1 MMVQIGTTVH
11 GLSSVET
18 EQRLAANGPNM
29 LQEGPRTSAL
39 AIILAQFKSL
49 IIWILLGAAALSG
62 LLGEIV
68 DMIAIIAIVLFNS
81 VMGFYQEYKAE
92 ESIAA
97 RKKMT
102 APQAKVRRDGRVII
116 VAAADVV
123 VGDILELEAGDLVA
137 ACARLLQAAA
147 FKCVESA
154 LTGESEAVSKQ
165 AHSVMPQDAPLGSR
179 ETMLFIGTSVATGTG
194 VAAVVATAMNTKL
207 GRIASLIKEAG
218 SDRGTPLQQKLD
230 AFGRLLVWVVL
241 GIVALLFGLGWWS
254 GNTLLELLMKAVSLS
269 VAAVPEGLPAVV
281 TVSLALGVTRMSR
294 RRTLERKLPA
304 VETLGST
311 TEICTDKT
319 GTLTVGE
326 MTVRELCVAGERF
339 DVTGEGY

>member
-1 MMVQIGTTVH
+1 
-11 GLSSVET
+11 
-18 EQRLAANGPNM
+18 
-29 LQEGPRTSAL
+29 
-39 AIILAQFKSL
+39 
-49 IIWILLGAAALSG
+49 
-62 LLGEIV
+62 
-68 DMIAIIAIVLFNS
+68 
-81 VMGFYQEYKAE
+81 
-92 ESIAA
+92 
-97 RKKMT
+97 
-102 APQAKVRRDGRVII
+102 
-116 VAAADVV
+116 
-123 VGDILELEAGDLVA
+123 
-137 ACARLLQAAA
+137 
-147 FKCVESA
+147 
-154 LTGESEAVSKQ
+154 
-165 AHSVMPQDAPLGSR
+165 
-179 ETMLFIGTSVATGTG
+179 
-194 VAAVVATAMNTKL
+194 
-207 GRIASLIKEAG
+207 
-218 SDRGTPLQQKLD
+218 
-230 AFGRLLVWVVL
+230 VVL